1 MIEINL
7 LPKGY
12 AKRSIDFSFGKTSV
26 YIIAGAA
33 GIILMLIGITLYQLD
48 QLSDLDNNIERARNR
63 ANMLQ
68 KDIEIVDAL
77 EQVKVKISN
86 RMAAVERLDSHR
98 SVWVRILENIANN
111 VPDFIWLARFHELE
125 IPPPPDNNNDKGT
138 TATSETAKSG
148 SVKPPV
154 RKAEI
159 EGYAFTLNAMAAFM
173 INMMRSDYFDEV
185 ELLST
190 TESTFDEHKA
200 YSFILSCNLHYLSD
214 EEVRGLIGKN
224 AGSKGSL
231 ASVTDHKSTN

>member
-12 AKRSIDFSFGKTSV
+12 AKRSFDFSLGKTSL
-26 YIIAGAA
+26 YMIAGAA
-33 GIILMLIGITLYQLD
+33 GVILMLIGITIYQWD
-48 QLSDLDNNIERARNR
+48 HLSDLDKNIERARKR
-63 ANMLQ
+63 AAMLQ
-68 KDIEIVDAL
+68 KDIEVVDAL
-77 EQVKVKISN
+77 EQVKVKISR

-111 VPDFIWLARFHELE
+111 VPEFVWLARFNEVELQT
-125 IPPPPDNNNDKGT
+125 PVKDSVKDVASSGGT
-138 TATSETAKSG
+138 AAKG
-148 SVKPPV
+148 SVMPPV

-159 EGYAFTLNAMAAFM
+159 EGYTFTLNAMAAFM

-200 YSFILSCNLHYLSD
+200 YRFMLSCNLHYLSD
-214 EEVRGLIGKN
+214 EEVRGLIGKT
-224 AGSKGSL
+224 AGRDKSL